1 MGTRSPP
8 HNLQQQQQQ
17 QQQQQMASYSQSGS
31 SHGQV
36 PTTLWMVTNPGNQ
49 ISGADSSWPFP
60 SLSGTS
66 TAAMF
71 RGSMSSGLHFM
82 NFPAPMA
89 LMPSQQLGLSS
100 GVGGGEAGQLSMLA
114 ALNAYRPLAGG
125 GGSTGGDPAGTRQA
139 SQHGGVPRFQRTPSN
154 RKWLRSRNPCRGG
167 KAERGSSLDLLRYP
181 CLLLRISIDSLVMG
195 LMNLGTEAE
204 AIVLELWLVEEY
216 DILALALDGRM
227 KVRKFRF
234 SCSSN
239 EMF

>member
-1 MGTRSPP
+1 MRSSGSSISAPHHLRSAAAGYFSQSIANPHYFGQPLRFPQDQGPSSAMLSFNSDADNTSARKRRWEQDPPP
-8 HNLQQQQQQ
+8 HNLQQKQQQQ

-100 GVGGGEAGQLSMLA
+100 GVGGGEAGHMSMLA

-125 GGSTGGDPAGTRQA
+125 GGSTGGDPAGPRQA
-139 SQHGGVPRFQRTPSN
+139 SQHGGGDRH
-154 RKWLRSRNPCRGG
+154 
-167 KAERGSSLDLLRYP
+167 
-181 CLLLRISIDSLVMG
+181 DSMS
-195 LMNLGTEAE
+195 TS
-204 AIVLELWLVEEY
+204 
-216 DILALALDGRM
+216 D
-227 KVRKFRF
+227 
-234 SCSSN
+234 S
-239 EMF
+239 